1 MKLKPNQ
8 TAGLDGLTNEFYKC
22 FWDQLSVLKDLQSF
36 LSYIKKV
43 KKMFYKNYRPTSQT
57 NTDYKM
63 IALFFS
69 QRLQDDTF
77 SNRKW
82 TNSLY
87 LRPFY
92 RYQCAFHFKYLW
104 LLRNIEETV
113 LLIISRLWEGIWLS
127 LAQFLIQNFTKNK
140 FWSQFLKMF

>member
-1 MKLKPNQ
+1 MNCLIMIEICAILFLLYKNVKKQLKPNK
-8 TAGLDGLTNEFYKC
+8 LDGLPNEFYKC
-22 FWDQLSVLKDLQSF
+22 FWDQLSVLKDFQSF
-36 LSYIKKV
+36 LSYIKRV
-43 KKMFYKNYRPTSQT
+43 KKMFYKNYRPTSYT

-92 RYQCAFHFKYLW
+92 RYQCAFYFKYLW
-104 LLRNIEETV
+104 LLQQYNKQCF
-113 LLIISRLWEGIWLS
+113 LL
-127 LAQFLIQNFTKNK
+127 FLDFEKA
-140 FWSQFLKMF
+140 SD